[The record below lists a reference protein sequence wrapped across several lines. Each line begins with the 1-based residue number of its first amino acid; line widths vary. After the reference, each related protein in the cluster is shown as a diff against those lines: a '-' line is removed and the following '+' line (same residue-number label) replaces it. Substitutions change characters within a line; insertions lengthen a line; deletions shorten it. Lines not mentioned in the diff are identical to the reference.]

1 MWLGILLNLVVGAL
15 AVIAGVF
22 AILEMDRLYNSNE
35 GHACYNDT
43 DYLYKKTCKLIK
55 KIFFNVLFTKN
66 IFKEES
72 KIKNSL
78 SI

>member
-1 MWLGILLNLVVGAL
+1 MNLVVGAL

-43 DYLYKKTCKLIK
+43 EDLYKKTCKLISL
-55 KIFFNVLFTKN
+55 NT
-66 IFKEES
+66 IFKFYF
-72 KIKNSL
+72 KKYF
-78 SI
+78 